1 MEVKRLTRDEE
12 HAGSEIS
19 DSIEAI
25 FEKITKHVHASKDKN
40 YTTTNLQIFSNWYAL
55 ADVHSSLHSM

>member
-1 MEVKRLTRDEE
+1 MKVKRLTRDEE

-25 FEKITKHVHASKDKN
+25 FEKIPKHIHVIVKTFNDIIN
-40 YTTTNLQIFSNWYAL
+40 
-55 ADVHSSLHSM
+55 